1 MRMKNKNYPLYLIL
15 LVGGILLIAGG
26 LYYGKSRGENQ
37 LSSVATGIGIAIF
50 GIAIGKLATLL
61 VMTPEGQKK
70 QDIDLKDERN
80 VAIREKAAWKTNNI
94 MITVLS
100 VIGFALVFSDN
111 LFAAIL
117 VVCAIMIQSVSIVV
131 YSNYYSKKL

>member
-1 MRMKNKNYPLYLIL
+1 MKNKNYPLYLIL
-15 LVGGILLIAGG
+15 LVIGILLMAGG
-26 LYYGKSRGENQ
+26 LYYGKSSGENQ
-37 LSSVATGIGIAIF
+37 LSSVATGIGIALF

>member
-1 MRMKNKNYPLYLIL
+1 MKNKNYPLYLIL
-15 LVGGILLIAGG
+15 LVIGILLMAGG
-26 LYYGKSRGENQ
+26 LYYGKSSGENQ
-37 LSSVATGIGIAIF
+37 LSSVATGIGIVLF